1 MYALVAKMQSYH
13 LDKRGHTRIP
23 IRRISYEPPCAILG
37 ALQGHRCLGAI
48 IQAAVIR
55 KIKYSRIWLTRLI
68 EEEEDGKGGKERIKK
83 RDDVWIRSRT
93 DDHRIFLIFLKS
105 ETRVLRNRT
114 HMYVVDAISSK
125 RAFINYPD

>member
-13 LDKRGHTRIP
+13 LDTREHTRIS
-23 IRRISYEPPCAILG
+23 IRRISYEPPCTILE

-55 KIKYSRIWLTRLI
+55 KINYSRIWLTRLM
-68 EEEEDGKGGKERIKK
+68 EEEGEGKERKEGIKK
-83 RDDVWIRSRT
+83 RDDVWIRRRT

-114 HMYVVDAISSK
+114 QLCT
-125 RAFINYPD
+125 

>member
-1 MYALVAKMQSYH
+1 MCALVAKMQSYH
-13 LDKRGHTRIP
+13 LDKREHTRIP
-23 IRRISYEPPCAILG
+23 IRRISYEPPCTILE

-83 RDDVWIRSRT
+83 EMTYGFVVERT
-93 DDHRIFLIFLKS
+93 IIESF
-105 ETRVLRNRT
+105 
-114 HMYVVDAISSK
+114 
-125 RAFINYPD
+125 